1 MPTKVRVPS
10 PTKQGEMTEGVV
22 VDVQSIKE
30 NWNEYQLEDG
40 TRLRMRL
47 VVHQVLRLQEINDRG
62 EPIYVIKSQNILDA
76 DVPPELKVRGN
87 N

>member
-1 MPTKVRVPS
+1 
-10 PTKQGEMTEGVV
+10 MTEGVV